1 MVTLFHHRPPCYPL
15 PMEQGSNGS
24 GNGISDVEFLE
35 FLVGYSNSN
44 NGGGGNNNNSQ
55 NHHHSSSN
63 GNHPHFST
71 QQDHFEASSTSPAH
85 SNRENNEDLHQP
97 WRSPHQQDFT
107 DHIQQQQEQPKQP
120 IHIQIPST
128 PSSPSAAAAEEQEDP
143 RRRSGM
149 VERWEPGEVIEEATK
164 TPTPPSASATDPR
177 AGSSS
182 SFSSAS
188 SDASSPPPPLGGKP
202 VSQFFCHAFTAKIVC
217 NSLL

>member
-1 MVTLFHHRPPCYPL
+1 MVTLFHHRPSCYPL
-15 PMEQGSNGS
+15 PMEQASNGS

-35 FLVGYSNSN
+35 FLVGYSNNN
-44 NGGGGNNNNSQ
+44 NGGGNNNSQ
-55 NHHHSSSN
+55 NHHHNSSN
-63 GNHPHFST
+63 GNQPQFST
-71 QQDHFEASSTSPAH
+71 TQNHLEASSTSPAH

-107 DHIQQQQEQPKQP
+107 DHIQQQQQQQQPKQP
-120 IHIQIPST
+120 IHIQIPS

-149 VERWEPGEVIEEATK
+149 VERWEPGEVIEEAAK

-188 SDASSPPPPLGGKP
+188 SDASSPTPTFGGKP
-202 VSQFFCHAFTAKIVC
+202 VS
-217 NSLL
+217 